1 LKNVKTVKNLNRK
14 IMGSAS
20 EFSPKRLEA
29 LFHTFVMKNLYGLLV
44 TVPPRGSR
52 HPIQLVLE
60 ICDRLVQE
68 ETDEID
74 FSEKLEKFQKLI
86 KDARFYAPEIQFR
99 YWDELLELL
108 NKMFPHSDPKWFPI
122 ISDIVSKS
130 TENMKYQ
137 LSIDSSNENIDEN
150 MDIMEPLP
158 ARPRIS
164 VYEITTIDMNQ
175 CILGL
180 TEPECVR

>member
-1 LKNVKTVKNLNRK
+1 MV
-14 IMGSAS
+14 SAS
-20 EFSPKRLEA
+20 QNIHPKPLEA
-29 LFHTFVMKNLYGLLV
+29 LFHAFVVKNLYGLLV
-44 TVPPRGSR
+44 TVPPRGAR

-68 ETDEID
+68 EIDEMD
-74 FSEKLEKFQKLI
+74 FSEKLEKFHKLI

-99 YWDELLELL
+99 YWDELLTLL
-108 NKMFPHSDPKWFPI
+108 NKMFPHSDPRWFPI
-122 ISDIVSKS
+122 ISEIVSKPV
-130 TENMKYQ
+130 ENSKYQ
-137 LSIDSSNENIDEN
+137 LNIDSSNENVEN
-150 MDIMEPLP
+150 TQSVSDITEPLP
-158 ARPRIS
+158 QRPRIS